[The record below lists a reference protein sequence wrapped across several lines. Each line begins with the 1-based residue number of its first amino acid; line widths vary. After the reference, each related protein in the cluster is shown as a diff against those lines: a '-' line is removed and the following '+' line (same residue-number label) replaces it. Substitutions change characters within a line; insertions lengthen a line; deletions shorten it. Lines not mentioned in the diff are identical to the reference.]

1 MLYLN
6 CCSLPPQPS
15 PWALPAEKPG
25 ANTPRSLLR
34 AIAPCA
40 APTAAVPRTSAALA
54 GSAPTAA
61 TVGADKLP
69 ETSARSLL
77 TELYSRPNSRLL
89 DICQVTGSLDI
100 QHCPLWHSGAGISR
114 DPNYH
119 TLGSPAVQLTAKRC
133 HLVLDLEAFT
143 GCLRRGSPHATLAF
157 CYSLVPLS
165 GSFYPSGT
173 KSTTSS
179 GSLMFFCCAKDQIEL
194 YPDVPR
200 FPIGYIRVSDK
211 FVRAG
216 EVF

>member
-77 TELYSRPNSRLL
+77 TGLYSRPNSRLL

-133 HLVLDLEAFT
+133 HLVFGFGSVHRMFKTRVATHNPRLLLFSCAFIRIFLSFRNQVHNFEWFPYVLL
-143 GCLRRGSPHATLAF
+143 LR
-157 CYSLVPLS
+157 
-165 GSFYPSGT
+165 
-173 KSTTSS
+173 
-179 GSLMFFCCAKDQIEL
+179 
-194 YPDVPR
+194 
-200 FPIGYIRVSDK
+200 
-211 FVRAG
+211 
-216 EVF
+216 